1 MAEKKPSISRKLLKL
16 RKRAKNKKPE
26 FLRSESWRYS
36 KMSESW
42 RRPRGLDHKM
52 RRKIKGWP
60 PMVSTG
66 YKGPKVARGL
76 HPSGLREVMVYNVAD
91 LALVDP
97 SVQVARIGHTVGK
110 RKRALILSA
119 AKEKKLRILNPG
131 VVPEGEETGE
141 VAAEGEET
149 AVEAEAEVK
158 PGKPKRGLLG
168 RRKPAEET
176 APAEEEPLGEEATA
190 KEPKKKRKGAKS
202 AKAKEEAEEE
212 AEEP

>member
-52 RRKIKGWP
+52 RRKFKGWP

-66 YKGPKVARGL
+66 YKGPKAARGL
-76 HPSGLREVMVYNVAD
+76 HPSGLREVMINNVRD

-97 SVQVARIGHTVGK
+97 SVQAGRIAHTIGK
-110 RKRALILSA
+110 RKRALILAA

-131 VVPEGEETGE
+131 VVEEGEEAGEATPETGE
-141 VAAEGEET
+141 T
-149 AVEAEAEVK
+149 SVEAEAEAKAEK
-158 PGKPKRGLLG
+158 PRRGLLG
-168 RRKPAEET
+168 RRKPVEET
-176 APAEEEPLGEEATA
+176 APAEQEPLVEYKTVEKPTR
-190 KEPKKKRKGAKS
+190 KRKGAKS
-202 AKAKEEAEEE
+202 AKTEEESEEE
-212 AEEP
+212 AEAT

>member
-1 MAEKKPSISRKLLKL
+1 MAEKKPAISRKLLKL

-66 YKGPKVARGL
+66 YKGPKIARGL
-76 HPSGLREVMVYNVAD
+76 HPSGLREVMVHNVNE

-97 SVQVARIGHTVGK
+97 SVQAARIAHTVGK
-110 RKRALILSA
+110 KKRALILA
-119 AKEKKLRILNPG
+119 EAKQKKIRVLNPG
-131 VVPEGEETGE
+131 QVEEGE
-141 VAAEGEET
+141 APAEGEEP
-149 AVEAEAEVK
+149 AVEAEVEAEK
-158 PGKPKRGLLG
+158 TTEKPKRGLLG
-168 RRKPAEET
+168 RRKPAEKKARKTTKKTKPE
-176 APAEEEPLGEEATA
+176 GE
-190 KEPKKKRKGAKS
+190 KER
-202 AKAKEEAEEE
+202 
-212 AEEP
+212 